1 MVISCKDID
10 IFFCAYIYIRIWI
23 QNHLLKQLNP
33 LLFELII
40 ISKDI
45 NSFMFE
51 NKYSQNYDIKISEKV
66 KWTYTKIVKISGTFY

>member
-1 MVISCKDID
+1 MHI
-10 IFFCAYIYIRIWI
+10 YIYIRIWI